1 MSNGVVGGG
10 RSRQS
15 GVALLALVALLSL
28 WGMYL
33 LLGQLNVGQL
43 RMVHQ
48 REASLALAE
57 ARDALIGDAIGQP
70 LLADAGYLRLPDLGF
85 RAGRLSEGESALT
98 FAGDGKDLSVIGKFP
113 WQTLRTAALRDAQ
126 GECLWYVVS
135 GRFKNDAWKTDPL
148 NWDTQGQIDVVNE
161 AGSPLANDVAALL
174 VAPGPALDGQQRRLA
189 ETAYAACGGN
199 YDARNYLD
207 PFMAANA
214 LAGQVNYFAGS
225 TNNRVAP
232 NSGNKA
238 FVVASTDHYNDR
250 FLYVTVDDIFNR
262 LILRSDFVLAVHELL
277 ASQAFIDHL
286 RSIAVAGSK
295 GGDNIACTS
304 APNPGFCKNWK
315 EMLFLTQLSQPSP
328 ITVNG
333 LPTSLACSRVLIF
346 AGRKTAAQRRRTAAE
361 KADRSNYLEDL
372 NLASF
377 RVPSTSATAFSGST
391 GDFSAA
397 SASTDLVRCL
407 P

>member
-1 MSNGVVGGG
+1 M
-10 RSRQS
+10 
-15 GVALLALVALLSL
+15 VALLGL
-28 WGMYL
+28 WGVYF
-33 LLGQLNVGQL
+33 LLGQLNARQL
-43 RMVHQ
+43 RMAHEQ
-48 REASLALAE
+48 NASLALAE
-57 ARDALIGDAIGQP
+57 ARDALLGDAIGQP

-85 RAGRLSEGESALT
+85 RAGTLTEGESALT

-161 AGSPLANDVAALL
+161 AGFPLANNVAALL
-174 VAPGPALDGQQRRLA
+174 VAPGPALDGQQRTLA
-189 ETAYAACGGN
+189 AATYATCGGN

-207 PFMAANA
+207 PFAAANA

-225 TNNRVAP
+225 TNNRVAA
-232 NSGNKA
+232 STGNKS
-238 FVVASTDHYNDR
+238 FVTANTDHYNDR
-250 FLYVTVDDIFNR
+250 FLYVTVDDIYNR
-262 LILRSDFVLAVHELL
+262 LIRRSDFALAVHDLL
-277 ASQAFIDHL
+277 ASQAFMDHL
-286 RSIAVAGSK
+286 RSIAVSGSK
-295 GGDNIACTS
+295 GSDNIACTS
-304 APNPGFCKNWK
+304 APNPNFCKNWK

-333 LPTSLACSRVLIF
+333 VPTSVACSRVLIF
-346 AGRKTAAQRRRTAAE
+346 AGRKTAVQRRQTAAE
-361 KADRSNYLEDL
+361 KADKNNYLEGL
-372 NLASF
+372 NLTSF
-377 RVPSTSATAFSGST
+377 QVPTTSATAFGGST

-397 SASTDLVRCL
+397 NASADLVRCL

>member
-1 MSNGVVGGG
+1 MSGAIAHAVQKSDTWAARACLV
-10 RSRQS
+10 RVAFRQIPS
-15 GVALLALVALLSL
+15 NFL
-28 WGMYL
+28 
-33 LLGQLNVGQL
+33 
-43 RMVHQ
+43 HCT
-48 REASLALAE
+48 
-57 ARDALIGDAIGQP
+57 
-70 LLADAGYLRLPDLGF
+70 
-85 RAGRLSEGESALT
+85 LT

-238 FVVASTDHYNDR
+238 FVVAMT
-250 FLYVTVDDIFNR
+250 IG
-262 LILRSDFVLAVHELL
+262 
-277 ASQAFIDHL
+277 
-286 RSIAVAGSK
+286 SIAGTIV
-295 GGDNIACTS
+295 GGLLLGA
-304 APNPGFCKNWK
+304 
-315 EMLFLTQLSQPSP
+315 
-328 ITVNG
+328 V
-333 LPTSLACSRVLIF
+333 PTLVLIP
-346 AGRKTAAQRRRTAAE
+346 
-361 KADRSNYLEDL
+361 LL
-372 NLASF
+372 VVLLLL
-377 RVPSTSATAFSGST
+377 SAVKVWRHT
-391 GDFSAA
+391 
-397 SASTDLVRCL
+397 
-407 P
+407 